1 MKTVFAQPYSAQI
14 GHAKSILESAGI
26 DCFIRNELSHQF
38 VKSTLTGPA
47 KRLDPELVILNDDDL
62 PKPKPSSNPGP
73 IPPHRPSA
81 GLARTATNPSPA
93 P

>member
-1 MKTVFAQPYSAQI
+1 MKTVFTHPDSAHI

-26 DCFIRNELSHQF
+26 DCFIQNELSHPF
-38 VKSTLTGPA
+38 VGGSLIGPI
-47 KRLDPELVILNDDDL
+47 KPLDPELVILNDDDL